1 LIWEAEMLDD
11 LDFQLID
18 ALQRAPR
25 ASWSALSPV
34 LRTDPSTLS
43 RRWSTMVAAGLAWTT
58 CYVLPERMQLRSPNG
73 EQLRSSTAVVEV
85 RCEPGQRELV
95 LSALKDQGAVINVEC
110 TTGSR
115 DLSLTV
121 ASSTPRHID
130 SYVAEHIGVLPGV
143 VSTSTS
149 FVRRFFREGSEWT
162 LDFLRTEQ
170 MVAVDKLAH
179 HSTVVGPAGHDNL
192 IEDVIRALQP
202 NVRRSAAEVAQQL
215 GISIALARRGIA
227 SVARSDWVRMR
238 ADFAHDVVG
247 WNASVHLWMTVPQDR
262 ISELATHLG
271 RHRALR
277 LCASTLG
284 RENVV
289 ATLWLREISD
299 LDEIEASIRSR
310 FPEAAVTDRWMVPR
324 TVKRMG
330 TVFDSMGRRARYVP
344 VPLPQTS

>member
-1 LIWEAEMLDD
+1 LLDE

-25 ASWSALSPV
+25 ASWSSLAPV

-43 RRWSTMVAAGLAWTT
+43 RRWSGMVAEGLAWTT
-58 CYVLPERMQLRSPNG
+58 CYVLPERMQLRSPGG
-73 EQLRSSTAVVEV
+73 EQLQSSTAVVEV
-85 RCEPGQRELV
+85 RCEPGHRAIV
-95 LSALKDQGAVINVEC
+95 SSALEEQGAVLNVEY
-110 TTGSR
+110 TTGTR

-130 SYVAEHIGVLPGV
+130 SYVAEHISVLPGV
-143 VSTSTS
+143 VSTSTC

-162 LDFLRTEQ
+162 LDSLRPDQ
-170 MVAVDKLAH
+170 RAAVDQLGL
-179 HSTVVGPAGHDNL
+179 HSAAVGPAGHDDL
-192 IEDVIRALQP
+192 IEDVIRSLQP
-202 NVRRSAAEVAQQL
+202 DVRRSAAEVAQHL
-215 GISIALARRGIA
+215 GISVALARRGIA

-247 WNASVHLWMTVPQDR
+247 WNASVHLWMSVPQDH
-262 ISELATHLG
+262 IAELATHLG

-299 LDEIEASIRSR
+299 LDEIEESIRSR

-324 TVKRMG
+324 TIKRMG
-330 TVFDSMGRRARYVP
+330 TVFDEQGRRTRYVP

>member
-1 LIWEAEMLDD
+1 MLDE

-25 ASWSALSPV
+25 ASWTSLAPM

-43 RRWSTMVAAGLAWTT
+43 RRWSAMTSDGLAWTT
-58 CYVLPERMQLRSPNG
+58 CYVLPERMQLRSANG
-73 EQLRSSTAVVEV
+73 DRLRSSTAVVEV
-85 RCEPGQRELV
+85 RCAPGRREQV
-95 LSALKDQGAVINVEC
+95 ASALEVQGAVINVEC
-110 TTGSR
+110 TTGAR

-121 ASSTPRHID
+121 AASSPRSID
-130 SYVAEHIGVLPGV
+130 TYVAEKISVLPGV

-149 FVRRFFREGSEWT
+149 FLRNIFREGSEWT
-162 LDFLRTEQ
+162 LDSLRPEQ
-170 MVAVDKLAH
+170 RAAVEGLPLR
-179 HSTVVGPAGHDNL
+179 SVSVGPAGHDDL
-192 IEDVIRALQP
+192 IDDVIRSLQP
-202 NVRRSAAEVAQQL
+202 DVRRAAAEVAKEL
-215 GISIALARRGIA
+215 GVSVALARRGIA
-227 SVARSDWVRMR
+227 SAARSDWVRMR

-262 ISELATHLG
+262 IADLAAHLA
-271 RHRALR
+271 RHPSLR

-299 LDEIEASIRSR
+299 LDEIEESIRHR

-324 TVKRMG
+324 AVKRMG
-330 TVFDSMGRRARYVP
+330 TVFDSDGRRARYVP

>member
-1 LIWEAEMLDD
+1 MLSD
-11 LDFQLID
+11 LDFQLVD

-25 ASWSALSPV
+25 ASWSALAPV

-43 RRWSTMVAAGLAWTT
+43 RRWSMMVAEGLAWTT
-58 CYVLPERMQLRSPNG
+58 CYVLPERMQLRSATG

-95 LSALKDQGAVINVEC
+95 LSALENQGPVINVEC

-121 ASSTPRHID
+121 ASSTPRDID

-162 LDFLRTEQ
+162 LDSLRADQIAAVETLGLHSSA
-170 MVAVDKLAH
+170 VA
-179 HSTVVGPAGHDNL
+179 PAGHDDL

-202 NVRRSAAEVAQQL
+202 DVRRSASEISQQL
-215 GISIALARRGIA
+215 GISVALARRGIA
-227 SVARSDWVRMR
+227 GVARSDWVRMR

-262 ISELATHLG
+262 IADLATHLA

-289 ATLWLREISD
+289 ATLWLRELSD
-299 LDEIEASIRSR
+299 PDEIEESIRNR
-310 FPEAAVTDRWMVPR
+310 FPDAAVTDRWMVPR
-324 TVKRMG
+324 TIKRMG
-330 TVFDSMGRRARYVP
+330 TVFDSDGRRERYVP